1 MAARPLPARFRHLH
15 KASLLVVFGVAL
27 AALPPAV
34 LAAAYSLGSAVTAP
48 ASRSLSLEDAL
59 RMAQQHSY
67 ALQRADRN
75 IEITRLQYQN
85 SRTGYLPQVDSN
97 LGASESQQGS
107 TNLSDLTVPGQAA
120 ARLHVGVSETLDIGG
135 RIHRQVDQA
144 RLNLEIARLDREV
157 ALRDLV
163 LRVKSDYLNALRAQA
178 HVEID
183 TQLIQQLE
191 SLLAEARQV
200 VATRP
205 PLPTPAIAAV
215 PTAGHATA
223 ATPAAPLPP
232 RPAPPAAGTA
242 AGATANAPTTAA
254 PPPPVEMSPSPDI
267 NSLQVS
273 LSSARQVLTQSTTA
287 MQLSM
292 ESLREDLQLPEGQAL
307 VLSGSL
313 AYRPEHLDADRAIQL
328 ADTHRAELAAA
339 MRRIELARIAV
350 ISAGD
355 DRRPTMN
362 LGVGGDL
369 TLSGESPADVFSQ
382 IYHGPGGQGV
392 RDWGANVQVNVP
404 LAYFDWGNRSR
415 THQQAALNRAQALD
429 DLRELRDQIGL
440 QVRQAA
446 IAVLQADNRL
456 QTLPRTDQARK
467 VLADREQQFLSGK
480 ISLSDLTNARDAL
493 RSAQVT
499 DVDAHAD
506 YLLALAKMERAIG
519 QPL

>member
-1 MAARPLPARFRHLH
+1 
-15 KASLLVVFGVAL
+15 
-27 AALPPAV
+27 
-34 LAAAYSLGSAVTAP
+34 
-48 ASRSLSLEDAL
+48 
-59 RMAQQHSY
+59 
-67 ALQRADRN
+67 
-75 IEITRLQYQN
+75 
-85 SRTGYLPQVDSN
+85 
-97 LGASESQQGS
+97 
-107 TNLSDLTVPGQAA
+107 
-120 ARLHVGVSETLDIGG
+120 
-135 RIHRQVDQA
+135 
-144 RLNLEIARLDREV
+144 
-157 ALRDLV
+157 
-163 LRVKSDYLNALRAQA
+163 
-178 HVEID
+178 
-183 TQLIQQLE
+183 
-191 SLLAEARQV
+191 
-200 VATRP
+200 
-205 PLPTPAIAAV
+205 
-215 PTAGHATA
+215 
-223 ATPAAPLPP
+223 
-232 RPAPPAAGTA
+232 
-242 AGATANAPTTAA
+242 
-254 PPPPVEMSPSPDI
+254 
-267 NSLQVS
+267 
-273 LSSARQVLTQSTTA
+273 
-287 MQLSM
+287 
-292 ESLREDLQLPEGQAL
+292 
-307 VLSGSL
+307 
-313 AYRPEHLDADRAIQL
+313 
-328 ADTHRAELAAA
+328 
-339 MRRIELARIAV
+339 
-350 ISAGD
+350 
-355 DRRPTMN
+355 MN

>member
-1 MAARPLPARFRHLH
+1 
-15 KASLLVVFGVAL
+15 
-27 AALPPAV
+27 
-34 LAAAYSLGSAVTAP
+34 
-48 ASRSLSLEDAL
+48 
-59 RMAQQHSY
+59 
-67 ALQRADRN
+67 
-75 IEITRLQYQN
+75 
-85 SRTGYLPQVDSN
+85 
-97 LGASESQQGS
+97 
-107 TNLSDLTVPGQAA
+107 
-120 ARLHVGVSETLDIGG
+120 
-135 RIHRQVDQA
+135 
-144 RLNLEIARLDREV
+144 
-157 ALRDLV
+157 
-163 LRVKSDYLNALRAQA
+163 
-178 HVEID
+178 
-183 TQLIQQLE
+183 
-191 SLLAEARQV
+191 
-200 VATRP
+200 
-205 PLPTPAIAAV
+205 
-215 PTAGHATA
+215 
-223 ATPAAPLPP
+223 
-232 RPAPPAAGTA
+232 
-242 AGATANAPTTAA
+242 
-254 PPPPVEMSPSPDI
+254 MSPSPDI

-273 LSSARQVLTQSTTA
+273 LSSAHQVLTQSTTA

-292 ESLREDLQLPEGQAL
+292 ESLREDLQLPEGQSL

-313 AYRPEHLDADRAIQL
+313 AYRPEHLDAERAIQL
-328 ADTHRAELAAA
+328 ADTHRAEIFEA

-350 ISAGD
+350 LSAGD

-392 RDWGANVQVNVP
+392 RDWGANLQVNVP

-415 THQQAALNRAQALD
+415 THQQAALNRAQAMD
-429 DLRELRDQIGL
+429 DLRELRNQIGL

-506 YLLALAKMERAIG
+506 YLLALARMERAIG